1 MSKRNVGLGLTP
13 PSKYRVNYYGQ
24 RPLADHG
31 ETEAEPAE
39 DKAGTRRDKPKS
51 QAPEA
56 GSGRD
61 TNKSDGDALDIP
73 DYNAVHISV
82 FKTNPAKYLAGMGTV
97 PLLIRRY
104 GHIQAVVLPIDKYN
118 EQLERIRLL
127 KIDVTELRKLLDAV
141 SPHLHDALAKMP
153 RSWDVEDLYP
163 KWPLIKNVSRLKP
176 RARTV
181 ADSDLK
187 WFREEA
193 AAYLEEISG
202 AYKLPDSDSDDDWGR
217 GAVIRNE
224 REGDIP
230 MEAGRPMDADDD
242 GE

>member
-1 MSKRNVGLGLTP
+1 MSKRKVGLGLTP
-13 PSKYRVNYYGQ
+13 PSKHRVNYYGQ

-31 ETEAEPAE
+31 DSEAEPAD
-39 DKAGTRRDKPKS
+39 DKAGASRDKPKS
-51 QAPEA
+51 GAEAP
-56 GSGRD
+56 D
-61 TNKSDGDALDIP
+61 TPDTPDTP

-82 FKTNPAKYLAGMGTV
+82 FKTNPAKYLAGMGKV

-141 SPHLHDALAKMP
+141 SPHLQDALAKMP

-181 ADSDLK
+181 SDGDVK

-202 AYKLPDSDSDDDWGR
+202 AYKLPDPDSDDDWGR

-224 REGDIP
+224 PQVDSPGEADEPSLEGSD
-230 MEAGRPMDADDD
+230 E
-242 GE
+242 